1 MLKKKTFAIKT
12 LVKIKTHTNN
22 YKIQKNN
29 VSFHTC
35 KSWEIFFIIPLFFFI
50 TEKSILIEIKTT
62 VQGTNTAN
70 PEIFRHVEL
79 KEVNGSLY
87 C

>member
-1 MLKKKTFAIKT
+1 MLLNQTPMLKKKTFAIKT

-35 KSWEIFFIIPLFFFI
+35 KS
-50 TEKSILIEIKTT
+50 
-62 VQGTNTAN
+62 
-70 PEIFRHVEL
+70 
-79 KEVNGSLY
+79 
-87 C
+87 

>member
-1 MLKKKTFAIKT
+1 MLLNQTPMLKKTFAIKT

-35 KSWEIFFIIPLFFFI
+35 KS
-50 TEKSILIEIKTT
+50 
-62 VQGTNTAN
+62 
-70 PEIFRHVEL
+70 
-79 KEVNGSLY
+79 
-87 C
+87 